1 MFCKV
6 VKVKK
11 KGFHLTIVA
20 FANIINSFTK
30 IEKNNYIENQYK
42 KNKFINKKSTKN
54 VNKNVI
60 YNSI

>member
-42 KNKFINKKSTKN
+42 KNKFINKKKY
-54 VNKNVI
+54 KKI
-60 YNSI
+60 KM